1 MPSTSSPPASF
12 EAHIDVSKIRV
23 QMAMGVVGSC
33 GALYALWQARTA
45 ADNTLNAESLVPVAI
60 ILLVFIVFS
69 GLLFKGV
76 RDMLRANGGG
86 VALRID
92 EHGVFDKRL
101 DAAPYPW
108 SAIEGAELIDIAQ
121 NRHTTRSREDGEN
134 ANPVMVVKLQVTGQG
149 AVTIESG
156 ALDTSAQAIF
166 DAIQEH
172 RAHFGA

>member
-1 MPSTSSPPASF
+1 MPSDSSLPSSF

-60 ILLVFIVFS
+60 ILLVFFGFS

-92 EHGVFDKRL
+92 EHGVLDTRL

-108 SAIEGAELIDIAQ
+108 STIKDAELIDIAQ
-121 NRHTTRSREDGEN
+121 NRHTNRSREDGKN
-134 ANPVMVVKLQVTGQG
+134 ANPVMVVRLHVAGQG
-149 AVTIESG
+149 AVTIEPG

-166 DAIQEH
+166 DAIQAH
-172 RAHFGA
+172 RDHFGG